1 MLWSNAIGNTQSS
14 SLNGYHSHCSII
26 YGFVYC
32 TSSKMN
38 GKCNEKLHLSWIG
51 WNRMEW
57 SRVESSVQL
66 FRQSRRAYR
75 ICVSFN
81 YSLHLKDLHFLWFV
95 VSLMNWKFKRI
106 NEHEDDTIDGLMCHG
121 AWLPLKWLE
130 PDFSTT
136 NKSSVTTK
144 WCAQRYIYIYI
155 NMHECVCNNRSLQLA
170 Q

>member
-38 GKCNEKLHLSWIG
+38 GKCNEKLQNSDLSWIG
-51 WNRMEW
+51 WNGMEW
-57 SRVESSVQL
+57 NWVESSVQL

-95 VSLMNWKFKRI
+95 VSLMNWKFKRMKRTWGRY
-106 NEHEDDTIDGLMCHG
+106 DWWFDVSWRL
-121 AWLPLKWLE
+121 
-130 PDFSTT
+130 TT
-136 NKSSVTTK
+136 VENGSSQIFRQQTNHQWRRNDVPND
-144 WCAQRYIYIYI
+144 IYIYI
-155 NMHECVCNNRSLQLA
+155 
-170 Q
+170 